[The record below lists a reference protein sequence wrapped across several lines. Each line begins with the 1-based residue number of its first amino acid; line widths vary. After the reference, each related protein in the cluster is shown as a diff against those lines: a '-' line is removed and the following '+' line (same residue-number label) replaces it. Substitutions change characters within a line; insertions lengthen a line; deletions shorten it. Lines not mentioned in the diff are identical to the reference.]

1 MKQISVNLCAGGVCK
16 TLTSHYFR
24 AGWTDFIRFPNPIPH
39 PAVMVI
45 DNDTDT
51 NKPRSGRSQHNPR

>member
-1 MKQISVNLCAGGVCK
+1 MCGGVCR